1 MGGDM
6 GIAFSIE
13 VFQVVPYLS
22 QVVHPNIDLM
32 LRIGHRCG
40 AVPDIYLGYEPAYED
55 LRA

>member
-32 LRIGHRCG
+32 LG
-40 AVPDIYLGYEPAYED
+40 
-55 LRA
+55 